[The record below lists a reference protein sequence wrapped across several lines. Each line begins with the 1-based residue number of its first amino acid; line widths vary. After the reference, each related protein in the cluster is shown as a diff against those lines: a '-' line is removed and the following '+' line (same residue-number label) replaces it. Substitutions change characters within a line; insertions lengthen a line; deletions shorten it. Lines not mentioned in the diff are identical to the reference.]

1 MTTKSNLFYVF
12 KNKKTKILDN
22 KTKNHEKKD
31 ANQWVFEAAK
41 ILVMFG
47 GLDKNTI

>member
-1 MTTKSNLFYVF
+1 MCLRIKKLKFQTTKPR
-12 KNKKTKILDN
+12 KK
-22 KTKNHEKKD
+22 HEKKD